1 MLSRSKIYF
10 TATGEFVN
18 NKKAII
24 ENFDLDTSNKYV
36 IKVSENTFLKFNES
50 SPFEKSEVQ
59 TKEEASKFKEI
70 IIFES
75 QTNDNKHHLI
85 LDIDI
90 GQRPAPILVAEGG
103 IGNLS
108 FKLIDLMDSNI
119 EDKFDAMK
127 ERYITELG
135 LSDRGDNV
143 LGLMFIPLVAIY
155 VNGIGLSE
163 VYENGKSALE
173 ILKTLL
179 INLQLNKTDSEI
191 DELVNKIVEDSRL
204 LFIDFLN
211 SNYRLVSDG
220 DLNSSN
226 KKIINLDTNLEI
238 QNYTQGSRH
247 VPLQIQQEE
256 LVENVTTNDIVEND
270 MEVRNCLN
278 TFNGL
283 TLEEIDQLPEN
294 LRNKL
299 RPFIQHLLN

>member
-1 MLSRSKIYF
+1 MFSRSKIYF

-75 QTNDNKHHLI
+75 ETNDNKHNLI
-85 LDIDI
+85 LDIDSDS
-90 GQRPAPILVAEGG
+90 RPAPLLVAEGG
-103 IGNLS
+103 MDNLS

-127 ERYITELG
+127 EKYTTELG

-143 LGLMFIPLVAIY
+143 MGLMFIPLVAIY
-155 VNGIGLSE
+155 VTGIGLSE

-173 ILKTLL
+173 IVKTLL

-238 QNYTQGSRH
+238 QNYTQASRH

-256 LVENVTTNDIVEND
+256 PVEND
-270 MEVRNCLN
+270 MEIRNCLN

-283 TLEEIDQLPEN
+283 TLEQIDQLPDN

-299 RPFIQHLLN
+299 MPFIQHLLN

>member
-1 MLSRSKIYF
+1 MFSRSKIYF

-127 ERYITELG
+127 ERYTIELG
-135 LSDRGDNV
+135 LSNRGGNA

-163 VYENGKSALE
+163 EYEAGNSALE